1 MSAQTKEVMSVSK
14 IFRISKNIRKASADD
29 IPRIA
34 EILVFSKRK
43 NYRHI
48 FNDDIGSFVE
58 LQVCRLAKEYA
69 DNLELL
75 NGIFVY
81 DDEFVKGIIH
91 IDGFEI
97 KELYVEP
104 FFENRGIGGEL
115 IEFAKIE
122 FNCSKLWVLAKN
134 ERARKFYRQHGF
146 HETEEVRI
154 VSEVPD
160 SDVLEIKM
168 VRDT

>member
-1 MSAQTKEVMSVSK
+1 M
-14 IFRISKNIRKASADD
+14 SKNFVTSRTIRKASIED

-58 LQVCRLAKEYA
+58 LQVCRIAQEYTDKPGA
-69 DNLELL
+69 LD
-75 NGIFVY
+75 GIFVY
-81 DDEFVKGIIH
+81 DDVFVKGFIH
-91 IDGFEI
+91 IDDSEI
-97 KELYVEP
+97 KELYIDP
-104 FFENRGIGGEL
+104 FFERKGIGGEL
-115 IEFAKIE
+115 IKFAKSN

-134 ERARKFYRQHGF
+134 ENAKKFYKRHGF

-154 VSEVPD
+154 VPEVHD

-168 VRDT
+168 VRDI